1 MALLSFLKFHCFT
14 SSKNIQRKIDK
25 IYTITFKTQKQIFII
40 IINYNERKSKP

>member
-14 SSKNIQRKIDK
+14 SSKNIQRKTEKVYIIK
-25 IYTITFKTQKQIFII
+25 FKPQKQIFT

>member
-1 MALLSFLKFHCFT
+1 MALLTFLKFHCFT

-40 IINYNERKSKP
+40 NYNERKSKP